1 MLIGISAKKQHGKDS
16 VASIIQELTN
26 NKFKNV
32 KFADKLKDFVCELIN
47 CTREN
52 LEDEDFKNKH
62 LGSEWIFLDNDGIT
76 QAMTP
81 RLLMQKI
88 GTDALRNNVHKNIWV
103 NATFSRYCEK
113 CNWLITDLRFPNE
126 LSAIKAKGGIT
137 IRVNRSSI
145 LNNDSHESETSLDYS
160 EFDYIIENNSDLE
173 SLKEKVKN
181 ILEDLEII

>member
-1 MLIGISAKKQHGKDS
+1 MVIGISAKKQHGKDT
-16 VASIIQELTN
+16 VANIIQELTN
-26 NKFKNV
+26 NRFKII

-47 CTREN
+47 CTRED
-52 LEDEDFKNKH
+52 LEDEDFKNTH
-62 LGSEWIFLDNDGIT
+62 LGSEWDFIDDRGVT

-103 NATFSRYCEK
+103 NATFSKYCEK

-126 LSAIKAKGGIT
+126 LSTIKAKGGIT
-137 IRVNRSSI
+137 IRVNRPSI
-145 LNNDSHESETSLDYS
+145 ISNDDHISETSLDNS
-160 EFDYIIENNSDLE
+160 EFDYTIENDSDLE

-181 ILEDLEII
+181 ILEYLEII